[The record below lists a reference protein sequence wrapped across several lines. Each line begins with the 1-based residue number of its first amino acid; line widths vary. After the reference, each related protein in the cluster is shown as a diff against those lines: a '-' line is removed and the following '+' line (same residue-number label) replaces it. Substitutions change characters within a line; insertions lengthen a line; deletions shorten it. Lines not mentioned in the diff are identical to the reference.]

1 MKTIIFTICEQIKNI
16 SILLRPIIPIS
27 ANKVLKTL
35 NIKDENKSLDQI
47 NNLNS
52 FNHDIELKELDILFT
67 KIENDNWFSLPFDI
81 RTNVKFLKRNY

>member
-1 MKTIIFTICEQIKNI
+1 MNTILFVICEQIKNI
-16 SILLRPIIPIS
+16 SILLSPIIPIS

-47 NNLNS
+47 NSLNS

-67 KIENDNWFSLPFDI
+67 KIENDN
-81 RTNVKFLKRNY
+81 